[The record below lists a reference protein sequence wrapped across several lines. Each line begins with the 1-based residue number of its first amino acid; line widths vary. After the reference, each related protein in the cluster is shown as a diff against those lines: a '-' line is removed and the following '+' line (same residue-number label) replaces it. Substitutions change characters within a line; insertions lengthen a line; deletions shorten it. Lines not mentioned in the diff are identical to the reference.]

1 MHRIFLLAGFVL
13 IQMNAVAQVVLTA
26 GDFPSTVGMTFVTED
41 DTTAA
46 VTVNVGLPGANQTW
60 VLDQPYPG
68 IQSTQNIVAG
78 NTTPYAATFPTA
90 NLVTQYQGK
99 LGSQINSFFFDDISG
114 SFSTYQEKKDDR
126 ILLHGIGVTSSTYAG
141 PIQFA
146 PAIHYFSL
154 PLEFGKAWETASTFS
169 ISMDTSFFGIPATI
183 VAQIQDSLVARV
195 DGWGTLKLPEATHNC
210 VRVKS
215 YITLDEKLYLS
226 GDILKENKSR
236 TINYFWVAEKYG
248 VVAKVISHLN
258 ETNDN
263 FTSAAQ
269 VSRLVSFSSTSA
281 VSGAENAIRDFR
293 LGQNFPNPFNA
304 TTVIPFTMNRP
315 GQVRI
320 EIFNLHGQH
329 VTSLANSF
337 FAAGTYQIPWNGLT
351 ARNECAPSGLY
362 LIKMS
367 LRGTPHLNET
377 QKILLVR

>member
-1 MHRIFLLAGFVL
+1 MQMHRILLLAGFVL
-13 IQMNAVAQVVLTA
+13 IQMNAAAQVVLTA

-46 VTVNVGLPGANQTW
+46 VPVNVGLLGANQTW
-60 VLDQPYPG
+60 VLAQPYPG
-68 IQSTQNIVAG
+68 IQSTQKIVAG
-78 NTTPYAATFPTA
+78 NTTPYAATFPGA

-195 DGWGTLKLPEATHNC
+195 DGWGTLKLPQATYNC

-226 GDILKENKSR
+226 GDILKTNKSR

-269 VSRLVSFSSTSA
+269 VSRLISFSSTSR
-281 VSGAENAIRDFR
+281 VETSNPVLDVR
-293 LGQNFPNPFNA
+293 LKPNFPNPFNA
-304 TTVIPFTMNRP
+304 TTVIPFELNQP
-315 GQVRI
+315 GLVRI
-320 EIFNLHGQH
+320 EIYNLQGQRVALLADSYFATGKH
-329 VTSLANSF
+329 QVHWNGVDATNLPVTS
-337 FAAGTYQIPWNGLT
+337 GV
-351 ARNECAPSGLY
+351 Y
-362 LIKMS
+362 LIRMRHAGNLSATHKMLL
-367 LRGTPHLNET
+367 LR
-377 QKILLVR
+377 

>member
-1 MHRIFLLAGFVL
+1 MKMQRLLLAVFAL
-13 IQMNAVAQVVLTA
+13 FQMNAAAQVVLTA

-46 VTVNVGLPGANQTW
+46 VPVNVGLPGANQTW

-78 NTTPYAATFPTA
+78 NTTPYSSTFPAA

-99 LGSQINSFFFDDISG
+99 LGRQINSFFFDDISG
-114 SFSTYQEKKDDR
+114 TFFTYQEKQDDR

-146 PAIHYFSL
+146 PAIHYFAL
-154 PLEFGKAWETASTFS
+154 PLQIGKTWESASTFS

-183 VAQIQDSLVARV
+183 VAQIQDSLIARV
-195 DGWGTLKLPEATHNC
+195 DGWGTLKLPQATYNC
-210 VRVKS
+210 VRVKA

-226 GDILKENKSR
+226 GDFLKGNKSR
-236 TINYFWVAEKYG
+236 TINYFWIAEKYG

-269 VSRLVSFSSTSA
+269 VSRLISFSSTSH
-281 VSGAENAIRDFR
+281 VETSYPVPDFR
-293 LGQNFPNPFNA
+293 LDPNFPNPFNA
-304 TTVIPFTMNRP
+304 ATVIPFTLNLP
-315 GQVRI
+315 GKIRI
-320 EIFNLHGQH
+320 EIYNLQGQQ
-329 VTSLANSF
+329 VALLADTY
-337 FAAGTYQIPWNGLT
+337 FAAGTHQIHWNGADATNLP
-351 ARNECAPSGLY
+351 APSGVYVIRMRHAGNL
-362 LIKMS
+362 S
-367 LRGTPHLNET
+367 VTH
-377 QKILLVR
+377 KILLLR